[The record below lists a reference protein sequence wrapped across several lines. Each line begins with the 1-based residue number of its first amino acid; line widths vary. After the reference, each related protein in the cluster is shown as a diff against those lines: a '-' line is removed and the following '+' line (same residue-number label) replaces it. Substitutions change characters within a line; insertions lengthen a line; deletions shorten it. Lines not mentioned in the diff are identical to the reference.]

1 MIVRHRKGMIIKNA
15 NKKPI
20 SVKLGGRVIE
30 IPPGGTAPVTSEEVM
45 DNALRDL
52 LQVRDLAIVRP
63 LTEEEDKEIQE
74 KVNREA
80 ETKKQKR
87 G

>member
-15 NKKPI
+15 NKKAI
-20 SVKLGGRVIE
+20 TVKLEGRVIE
-30 IPPGGTAPVTSEEVM
+30 IPPGGEVAVTSQEVM

-63 LTEEEDKEIQE
+63 LTAEEDEEMQKTMGQTA
-74 KVNREA
+74 KP
-80 ETKKQKR
+80 KK
-87 G
+87 